1 MEEIVIQLSS
11 KMQEKVNYMV
21 EKRVDAMLEELGNII
36 PKSLLEQQVTVD
48 VLKEIIN
55 EQEEEVYYWWSQRA

>member
-21 EKRVDAMLEELGNII
+21 EKRVDAMIEELGNII

-55 EQEEEVYYWWSQRA
+55 EQEEEVYYWWRQRA